1 MYQPLD
7 EIRDY
12 FGDDNAIYFSWLA
25 TYTKA
30 LGIAGIFGSIT
41 MIFQFWK
48 PEVLIPK
55 EEQIAGVDGNPLTLM
70 YSVFMSIWSVVFLS
84 VWRRKEAEHSFLW
97 GSEGYEDSEPPR
109 PQFKVRLTSTFSLAT
124 HFPIQ
129 I

>member
-1 MYQPLD
+1 MC
-7 EIRDY
+7 
-12 FGDDNAIYFSWLA
+12 GA
-25 TYTKA
+25 
-30 LGIAGIFGSIT
+30 
-41 MIFQFWK
+41 
-48 PEVLIPK
+48 
-55 EEQIAGVDGNPLTLM
+55 GNPLTLM